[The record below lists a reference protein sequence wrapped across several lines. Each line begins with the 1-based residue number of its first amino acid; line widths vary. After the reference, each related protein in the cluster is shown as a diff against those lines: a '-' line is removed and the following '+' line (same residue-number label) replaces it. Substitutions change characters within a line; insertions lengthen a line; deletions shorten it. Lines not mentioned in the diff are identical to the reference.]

1 MIWLARLGYFVPHLF
16 LFRPR
21 LGLNHTSIQPSSTWR
36 LLWSALSLLE
46 TNMFAKKGLCLT
58 AVLGTLAAVGAA
70 LAALFADEAAA
81 QNSEAGA

>member
-1 MIWLARLGYFVPHLF
+1 MSARK
-16 LFRPR
+16 
-21 LGLNHTSIQPSSTWR
+21 T
-36 LLWSALSLLE
+36 
-46 TNMFAKKGLCLT
+46 LCFLT